1 MNPTFFYNQNDMFNH
16 AQDNTFFVSKT
27 ILNSKQQSTQ
37 SYTSFPSINDF
48 ILYYKTLQP
57 QEKTFNE
64 LICDIGYRYEYYDI
78 DIKINQEQIIR
89 ENNYEPYGIYAIKE
103 TNDSIFNVFQQCRQE
118 FIEHIQSHVENIDNT
133 NITQDLLLL
142 KHLIEKLKKPQWII
156 TSASSHE
163 KISLHILNKNIIFTN
178 NDTTKLYMKLFQ
190 NFLKTLDQPNLID
203 TNVYSKNRLMRIT
216 ESTKPNQNRPL
227 NFWNPNC
234 SNLYQKQINP
244 PIEHTI
250 ITSASNDLHLVNK
263 TIYNDEITLL
273 NTLLTGETN
282 DRRKKEKEKEK
293 EEKDFNN
300 FNTPE
305 PEDFIEQI
313 LDLLSPDRTHD
324 MSSWISVGMAL
335 KNSGYNFYLWNEW
348 SSHANN
354 YCEEA
359 CKKHW
364 KSFKSNKEKPLTIG
378 TIKFWAKQD
387 NPEKYKQITHSFLS
401 TQSNHFDFYNSSK
414 NDASSNYSDELTDIK
429 NKYTNF
435 KFTIDVEI
443 HEKYISSETYSNYL
457 NDYDTICLKS
467 NMNTGKTFCLPNIF
481 QKYQKII
488 VVYSRVSLNVNIFNK
503 WKHHGFQ
510 LYSNIKDHII
520 NTHIHNRVIVQI
532 DSLHRVYGSC
542 DLLILDEVESLHEYI
557 CGCRLLV
564 KTSDC
569 YHTLMNY
576 VQHTPK
582 LIMCDANLKDETINH
597 FLTKREKREKKEK
610 RREDKDEKEERKT
623 IRIHNTYLSFDN
635 ITTRFYFCEKIF
647 IDSIQ
652 TFVKNN
658 KKIIIPTNSKR
669 KAKLLEKFIIDER
682 PDYKILR
689 CDMENRCENVDDWK
703 NYDVVIYTPT
713 ITAGVSFDLPHF
725 DKVCAYFV
733 RKSTS
738 CEQSSQMLFRARHI
752 NDNEIHI
759 MSPPD
764 CENLTRPIDTEGL
777 TNYIN
782 DKIQCGNQFLKL
794 DGIKIDKY
802 NCRAKETGYF
812 NLYLSY
818 LRKEFL
824 SFSFFFTYLRRIL
837 QNHGSK
843 IEYEK
848 RELTEN
854 DKMEIRDRTTELHLE
869 INKDDANDIINS
881 KCLSEEEYIDL
892 INKKIDMTKEELSS
906 VKRYNLCKS
915 FDKPIDEVLEAEWVI
930 TNSKYVNAV
939 KRYKEFTRETNE
951 CIEEARQTAMEKQE
965 ESYTKMMMEKT
976 IDKNIEDECLSSDS
990 EDENES
996 DKKELYSVKLDR
1008 KRKKTFIKYISQT
1021 VADSIN
1027 YDRTYQKIY
1036 HCLGIIQ
1043 SAGFTK
1049 VDCKKRIKP
1058 DFKKMIEYVRENE
1071 KEIRVLWGCKKN
1083 MFEGDVQVDVQVKKA
1098 LMIYIN
1104 AKLDECLGVKI
1115 EKNKSKGTCQE
1126 YIIKKQFI
1134 I

>member
-1 MNPTFFYNQNDMFNH
+1 
-16 AQDNTFFVSKT
+16 
-27 ILNSKQQSTQ
+27 
-37 SYTSFPSINDF
+37 
-48 ILYYKTLQP
+48 
-57 QEKTFNE
+57 
-64 LICDIGYRYEYYDI
+64 
-78 DIKINQEQIIR
+78 
-89 ENNYEPYGIYAIKE
+89 
-103 TNDSIFNVFQQCRQE
+103 
-118 FIEHIQSHVENIDNT
+118 
-133 NITQDLLLL
+133 
-142 KHLIEKLKKPQWII
+142 
-156 TSASSHE
+156 
-163 KISLHILNKNIIFTN
+163 
-178 NDTTKLYMKLFQ
+178 
-190 NFLKTLDQPNLID
+190 
-203 TNVYSKNRLMRIT
+203 
-216 ESTKPNQNRPL
+216 
-227 NFWNPNC
+227 
-234 SNLYQKQINP
+234 
-244 PIEHTI
+244 
-250 ITSASNDLHLVNK
+250 
-263 TIYNDEITLL
+263 
-273 NTLLTGETN
+273 
-282 DRRKKEKEKEK
+282 
-293 EEKDFNN
+293 
-300 FNTPE
+300 
-305 PEDFIEQI
+305 
-313 LDLLSPDRTHD
+313 
-324 MSSWISVGMAL
+324 
-335 KNSGYNFYLWNEW
+335 
-348 SSHANN
+348 
-354 YCEEA
+354 
-359 CKKHW
+359 
-364 KSFKSNKEKPLTIG
+364 
-378 TIKFWAKQD
+378 
-387 NPEKYKQITHSFLS
+387 
-401 TQSNHFDFYNSSK
+401 
-414 NDASSNYSDELTDIK
+414 
-429 NKYTNF
+429 
-435 KFTIDVEI
+435 
-443 HEKYISSETYSNYL
+443 
-457 NDYDTICLKS
+457 
-467 NMNTGKTFCLPNIF
+467 
-481 QKYQKII
+481 
-488 VVYSRVSLNVNIFNK
+488 
-503 WKHHGFQ
+503 
-510 LYSNIKDHII
+510 
-520 NTHIHNRVIVQI
+520 
-532 DSLHRVYGSC
+532 
-542 DLLILDEVESLHEYI
+542 
-557 CGCRLLV
+557 
-564 KTSDC
+564 
-569 YHTLMNY
+569 
-576 VQHTPK
+576 
-582 LIMCDANLKDETINH
+582 MCDANLKDETINH
-597 FLTKREKREKKEK
+597 FLTKREKIEK

-782 DKIQCGNQFLKL
+782 EKIQCGNQFLKL

-869 INKDDANDIINS
+869 INKDDANDIILS

-951 CIEEARQTAMEKQE
+951 CIEEARQRAMEKQE

-976 IDKNIEDECLSSDS
+976 IDKNMNEECLSSDS
-990 EDENES
+990 EDEEENRKS
-996 DKKELYSVKLDR
+996 KKELYSVKLDR
-1008 KRKKTFIKYISQT
+1008 KKKKKFIKYISQT

-1043 SAGFTK
+1043 SAGFTR
-1049 VDCKKRIKP
+1049 VDCKKKIKP

-1083 MFEGDVQVDVQVKKA
+1083 MFEGDVQVDVKLKNGFVK
-1098 LMIYIN
+1098 YIN
-1104 AKLDECLGVKI
+1104 TKLDGSLGLKI
-1115 EKNKSKGTCQE
+1115 EKYKNGICKE